1 LRLPAFART
10 RANISAQGVCITLLQ
25 RDSVIRRDDHMR
37 SVSVLVPTYQD
48 MHLLLKSLP
57 VFLGSESDGI
67 EVIIL
72 NNDPSQDVVSYL
84 ATEAGITIG
93 DRVRVVD
100 MGSDAGFARAINCGI
115 SSSRGDMLFICNAD
129 LFPSAT
135 YVQTMC
141 VFFDQHPRA
150 GLATGKI
157 LRYDLAA
164 DLPTDIIDSAGLV
177 LSRNRRF
184 LARGEGSKDIR
195 QFDDEEQVFGVDG
208 AAVFARRTALES
220 ISLDGEY
227 FDESFFM
234 YKEDWD
240 LSWRVRLLGWEC
252 WFVPSAVAFH
262 ARTSRGLGE
271 RAYLTAPRAFHGN
284 EKAKPP
290 LVRFHSLKN
299 QWLMLVKN
307 EDLPNFLRDFPFVLS
322 RELIVLGYNLAFS
335 PKTLRAI
342 GDFVRLLPPT
352 LAKRRAIKRRQT
364 VPSSELR
371 RWIDRPS
378 APPPTPARVTT
389 AHKT

>member
-1 LRLPAFART
+1 LIKRGDT
-10 RANISAQGVCITLLQ
+10 YT
-25 RDSVIRRDDHMR
+25 
-37 SVSVLVPTYQD
+37 VSVLVPTYRD
-48 MHLLLKSLP
+48 MHLLAKSLP
-57 VFLGSESDGI
+57 IFLESNARDV
-67 EVIIL
+67 EVVIL
-72 NNDPSQDVVSYL
+72 NNDTTQDVASWL
-84 ATEAGITIG
+84 ATELGITG
-93 DRVRVVD
+93 GQVRVVE
-100 MGSDAGFARAINCGI
+100 MGSDAGFARAINRGI
-115 SSSRGDMLFICNAD
+115 DLSRGEALFICNAD
-129 LFPSAT
+129 LVPSPR
-135 YVQTMC
+135 YIDVMC
-141 VFFDQHPRA
+141 AFFESHPRA

-157 LRYDLAA
+157 LRYDLDA
-164 DLPTDIIDSAGLV
+164 DSPTEILDSTGLM

-184 LARGEGSKDIR
+184 LARGEGSVDTD
-195 QFDDEEQVFGVDG
+195 QFSREEEVFGVDG
-208 AAVFARRTALES
+208 AALFARREALES
-220 ISLDGEY
+220 VSIDGEV

-252 WFVPSAVAFH
+252 WYVPSAVAFH

-271 RAYLTAPRAFHGN
+271 TAYLTAPRAFHGN

-335 PKTLRAI
+335 PKALRAI

-364 VPSSELR
+364 VPSRELR
-371 RWIDRPS
+371 RWLDRSSTSPS
-378 APPPTPARVTT
+378 KPSPVTT

>member
-1 LRLPAFART
+1 
-10 RANISAQGVCITLLQ
+10 
-25 RDSVIRRDDHMR
+25 MR

-57 VFLGSESDGI
+57 VFLGSESDSI

-72 NNDPSQDVVSYL
+72 NNDPSQDIVSFL
-84 ATEAGITIG
+84 ATELGIATG
-93 DRVRVVD
+93 NRVRVLD

-115 SSSRGDMLFICNAD
+115 SVSRGDTLFICNAD

-141 VFFDQHPRA
+141 VFLDQHPRA

-164 DLPTDIIDSAGLV
+164 DLPTDIVDSAGLI
-177 LSRNRRF
+177 LGRNRRF

-240 LSWRVRLLGWEC
+240 LSWRARLAGWEC
-252 WFVPSAVAFH
+252 WYVPSAVAFH
-262 ARTSRGLGE
+262 GRTSRGLGE
-271 RAYLTAPRAFHGN
+271 TGYLSAAIDFHQN
-284 EKAKPP
+284 EKMKPA

-307 EDLPNFLRDFPFVLS
+307 EDVPNLLKDFPFILA
-322 RELIVLGYNLAFS
+322 RELLILGYNLVFS
-335 PKTLRAI
+335 PKTLLAAAE
-342 GDFVRLLPPT
+342 FARLLPRAI
-352 LAKRRAIKRRQT
+352 AKRRRIKRKQAISAR
-364 VPSSELR
+364 ELR
-371 RWIDRPS
+371 LWLGRSSRP
-378 APPPTPARVTT
+378 AGRPPELDT
-389 AHKT
+389 AGGS

>member
-1 LRLPAFART
+1 M
-10 RANISAQGVCITLLQ
+10 QLLA
-25 RDSVIRRDDHMR
+25 
-37 SVSVLVPTYQD
+37 
-48 MHLLLKSLP
+48 KSLP
-57 VFLGSESDGI
+57 TFLESNAGKV

-72 NNDPSQDVVSYL
+72 NNDTTQDVASWL
-84 ATEAGITIG
+84 ATDLGITG
-93 DRVRVVD
+93 GRVRVVE
-100 MGSDAGFARAINCGI
+100 MGSDAGFARAINRGI
-115 SSSRGDMLFICNAD
+115 GLSTGEAVFICNAD
-129 LFPSAT
+129 LFPAPT
-135 YVQTMC
+135 YIDVMC
-141 VFFDQHPRA
+141 AFFEAHPRA

-157 LRYDLAA
+157 LRYDLDA
-164 DLPTDIIDSAGLV
+164 DSPTAIIDSTGLM

-184 LARGEGSKDIR
+184 LARGEGSIDAN
-195 QFDDEEQVFGVDG
+195 QFSKEEEVFGVDG
-208 AAVFARRTALES
+208 AALFARRAALETVS
-220 ISLDGEY
+220 INGEV

-252 WFVPSAVAFH
+252 WYVPFAVAFH

-271 RAYLTAPRAFHGN
+271 TAYLSAARNFHEN

-322 RELIVLGYNLAFS
+322 RELMVLGYNLAFS
-335 PKTLRAI
+335 PRTLRAI

-352 LAKRRAIKRRQT
+352 LAKRRTIKRKQT
-364 VPSSELR
+364 VTGRELR
-371 RWIDRPS
+371 RWLDRSSTSPHKPS
-378 APPPTPARVTT
+378 PVTT